1 VSDILLVD
9 WLGRGGIAQ
18 STACWAI
25 ELAHAG
31 RQIKVVTRGGRELS
45 ELVPGAIGAGEGR
58 GQLAAH
64 RAVAEVAARSIR
76 ADRPHTVVVQNYVL
90 PLLEQPVYRA
100 AHEVGA
106 RLIVV
111 IHDHRLHTL
120 RAGNR
125 IGLRRNLAGADV
137 VAAHSQYV
145 AAGVKRLRAGAVSVL
160 PLQIHPPVALADVPV
175 PSRALRDDCLAIHFG
190 VLKRRYK
197 GTGLVAALAGDGVEG
212 WRFALVGAGA
222 PVLLPGV
229 MTVPRFVPSDELH
242 EMVADADV
250 AVLPYSKATQSGAVA
265 LAQELGTVPVASAVG
280 GIPEQIVDGETGRL
294 LPVGAGR
301 DQWRAVLRELG
312 ADRGQLEAMGRA
324 ARAYALAT
332 QASFRSEILALTA

>member
-1 VSDILLVD
+1 MSGVVLVD

-18 STACWAI
+18 ATACWAT

-31 RQIKVVTRGGRELS
+31 RQVQLVTRGGRELS
-45 ELVPGAIGAGEGR
+45 ALVPGAIGVGEGR

-64 RAVAEVAARSIR
+64 REVAEAAADVIR
-76 ADRPHTVVVQNYVL
+76 AERPHTVVVQNYVL

-100 AHEVGA
+100 AHDVGT

-111 IHDHRLHTL
+111 IHDHRLHTV

-137 VAAHSQYV
+137 VAAHSHFV
-145 AAGVKRLRAGAVSVL
+145 ADGVRRLRGGEVTVL
-160 PLQIHPPVALADVPV
+160 PLQINPADARQGLPVA
-175 PSRALRDDCLAIHFG
+175 SRAPREDCLAIHFG

-197 GTGLVAALAGDGVEG
+197 GTGLVADLASGGVDG

-222 PVLLPGV
+222 PASLPGV
-229 MTVPRFVPSDELH
+229 VTVPRFAESDELH

-294 LPVGAGR
+294 VPAGAGP
-301 DQWRAVLRELG
+301 DQWRAILRELG
-312 ADRGQLEAMGRA
+312 ADRGWLEAMGKA
-324 ARAYALAT
+324 AQAYAVAT
-332 QASFRSEILALTA
+332 QAAFRSEILALTA